1 MQRDSSLMGLLP
13 GVATQSIFGAD
24 LAADLGAVFGAAF
37 AVVAAGA
44 VCAEFAAPTTPVAV
58 RNSNDANAIARKG
71 VPFIAVS
78 PVT

>member
-1 MQRDSSLMGLLP
+1 MQRDSILLGLLP
-13 GVATQSIFGAD
+13 CTATQSIFGAG
-24 LAADLGAVFGAAF
+24 LGAFFGADF
-37 AVVAAGA
+37 AVFSAVT
-44 VCAEFAAPTTPVAV
+44 VCAEFGAPTTPVAL